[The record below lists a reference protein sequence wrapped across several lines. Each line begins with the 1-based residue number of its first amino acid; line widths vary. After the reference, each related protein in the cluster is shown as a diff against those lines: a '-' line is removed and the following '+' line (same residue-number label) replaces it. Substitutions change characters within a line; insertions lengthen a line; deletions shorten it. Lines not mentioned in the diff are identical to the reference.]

1 MELSLKQKIIA
12 FYRPSI
18 WAGLITSTK
27 AISHLLIL
35 KFVAIKFGAST
46 LGIVGQ
52 TMGLASILQN
62 FAGGGIS
69 NGVIRNFSLHYDN
82 VERRNEFLSASF
94 IYGLGFSLLMFVACL
109 AIPSTLADLAFGDP
123 RLSWVFLMAAVLSL
137 FSFLASYIQALM
149 TTQGQLRRIF
159 NCQLLSWLI
168 SIPVF
173 ILLISYFGTAGA
185 IAGLLLNIFF
195 LALFYLF
202 SLRSQPWFPAF
213 RFNTSF
219 RWNSATVLIP
229 FTLIT
234 LVTGFLY
241 PSIFILLRSEVESR
255 LGWEYVGYWQSL
267 LKISEVCFSFL
278 SMVIA
283 SSFFPNVSKAQAGD
297 QALKQTIHFL
307 TRFMPGL
314 LLGLLLLG
322 IFSRQVLHIVFS
334 ADFSQLYEFQRPLLA
349 GDFFRSAGWVLSYL
363 LMARNHL
370 AKFLILETISAL
382 LLYLMCFYGLSS
394 GFGGLIIMQAAH
406 SLIYT
411 AMLAITTLFL
421 FKTRKL

>member
-1 MELSLKQKIIA
+1 
-12 FYRPSI
+12 
-18 WAGLITSTK
+18 
-27 AISHLLIL
+27 
-35 KFVAIKFGAST
+35 
-46 LGIVGQ
+46 
-52 TMGLASILQN
+52 
-62 FAGGGIS
+62 
-69 NGVIRNFSLHYDN
+69 
-82 VERRNEFLSASF
+82 
-94 IYGLGFSLLMFVACL
+94 
-109 AIPSTLADLAFGDP
+109 
-123 RLSWVFLMAAVLSL
+123 MAAVLSL

-234 LVTGFLY
+234 LVTGFFY